1 MNTVVARSPGVAGA
15 PASDGRATLRAL
27 ARADARRYARHPL
40 FLAAAALLLL
50 SMVDGVRQQEQNG
63 SPMNG
68 ALLIAFLLGVFGFVV
83 AHRLTTSLRRTGDLA
98 DTAPVRRAAAD
109 GRPAAWPASC
119 PRPRGASFA
128 VYMLVSMAIWPPVGI
143 PATAHVAWFRDESDL
158 AVLATLIALGPVA
171 ALGGPLLGVAVARW
185 APFRGSAL
193 VGVVTLVFLVA
204 LPSGAPT
211 PWRVLPPWPTLY
223 DEHANDQEQL
233 TDSSLIHGVA
243 QGWILAYLLCLC
255 GLACVAALLRD
266 PPHRRALVGWGAAL
280 TVGAVVSFVLAV
292 T

>member
-1 MNTVVARSPGVAGA
+1 MNTVVARSPGVSGA

-50 SMVDGVRQQEQNG
+50 SMADGVRQQEQNG

-98 DTAPVRRAAAD
+98 DTSPVGAQQRTVALLLACLVPAAA
-109 GRPAAWPASC
+109 GCAYAI
-119 PRPRGASFA
+119 
-128 VYMLVSMAIWPPVGI
+128 YMLVSMAIWPPVGI
-143 PATAHVAWFRDESDL
+143 PETAHVSWFRDESDL
-158 AVLATLIALGPVA
+158 AVLATLVALGPVA

-204 LPSGAPT
+204 LPSGSPT

-233 TDSSLIHGVA
+233 TDSSLIDVA
-243 QGWILAYLLCLC
+243 QGWILVYLLCLC

-280 TVGAVVSFVLAV
+280 TVGAVVSFYLAV